1 MAPLQQ
7 SAVITQKNQLNPH
20 VFQFTFQT
28 QHPVLFTPGQYATV
42 IIDATTRRQYSFFSP
57 STNPLEFDIVI
68 DVAPMGPGS
77 KFFLAKKVGDAVDIL
92 APLGG
97 FRLIDTANKKVFF
110 ATGTGI
116 APFYSMI
123 VSYLKNGGKSD
134 VVLYW
139 GLRYEDDIFFQQKLD
154 ALQKSSA
161 NFQYAIVLSKPTSAW
176 KGYSG
181 HVTDYVVKEESDF
194 YLSGNK
200 NTVGEVKTKLLAQ
213 KVSGTQIIT
222 EPF

>member
-1 MAPLQQ
+1 MVPLQQ

-20 VFQFTFQT
+20 VYQFVFQVKT
-28 QHPVLFTPGQYATV
+28 PVVFTPGQYATV
-42 IIDATTRRQYSFFSP
+42 IIDAHTRRQYSFFSP
-57 STNPLEFDIVI
+57 STNPLQFDIVI

-77 KFFLAKKVGDAVDIL
+77 KFFLDKNVGDTVEIL

-97 FRLIDTANKKVFF
+97 FRMIENPNKKVFL

-123 VSYLKNGGKSD
+123 VSYVKHGGKAT

-139 GLRYEDDIFFQQKLD
+139 GLRQEEDIFFQPQLD
-154 ALQKSSA
+154 ALKKSSA
-161 NFQYAIVLSKPTSAW
+161 NFQYSIILSKPTSDW
-176 KGYSG
+176 KGHSG

-200 NTVGEVKTKLLAQ
+200 NMVGEVKTKLLAQ
-213 KVSGTQIIT
+213 KVSGEQIKT